1 MTHRITVGRI
11 FVALLLVV
19 ASAAQALP
27 FGRSEAAGVVIDSA
41 TSKPVAGV
49 YVLAMYTDSGGVMFG
64 HNSSWCVRSV
74 GMTTGEDG
82 KFSFPGD
89 DRASPHVIVFKEGF
103 QEDRVLS
110 SRGAVY
116 AKWHEP
122 RGTRFETIRLAP
134 VDAKDAH
141 RKWWKCERPEFY
153 EDALANL
160 RYLEMVT
167 KEDPG
172 RTEALRW
179 TKAAF
184 ESLPRR
190 NK

>member
-1 MTHRITVGRI
+1 ML
-11 FVALLLVV
+11 VAMLLVG

-27 FGRSEAAGVVIDSA
+27 FGRSVATGVVLDSV

-49 YVLAMYTDSGGVMFG
+49 YVLAMYTESGGVMFG
-64 HNSSWCVRSV
+64 HNSSWCVRSL

-103 QEDRVLS
+103 QEDRGFS
-110 SRGAVY
+110 SRIAVY

-122 RGTRFETIRLAP
+122 KGTRFETISLAP
-134 VDAKDAH
+134 VDAKRAN
-141 RKWWKCERPEFY
+141 REWWKCERPEFY

-184 ESLPRR
+184 ESLPSR